1 MTKGADSGQI
11 TSADGRSIRFF
22 PSRSMA
28 RLRSKEI
35 KEKAGGRRLG
45 RAARLFRNGKCVTDP
60 FQRDNSTRVL
70 MASVPAASFPHL
82 SLFVSIHFCGTR
94 LIGAVSPTVGR
105 WGRVARRRLA
115 EFFLSFWRN
124 APTAFGIGGHF

>member
-1 MTKGADSGQI
+1 
-11 TSADGRSIRFF
+11 
-22 PSRSMA
+22 MA

-82 SLFVSIHFCGTR
+82 PLFVSIHFCGVR
-94 LIGAVSPTVGR
+94 LIGAVSQKTVGR
-105 WGRVARRRLA
+105 WGRVARRRPV
-115 EFFLSFWRN
+115 EFFLIFWRN
-124 APTAFGIGGHF
+124 APTAFWIGGHF